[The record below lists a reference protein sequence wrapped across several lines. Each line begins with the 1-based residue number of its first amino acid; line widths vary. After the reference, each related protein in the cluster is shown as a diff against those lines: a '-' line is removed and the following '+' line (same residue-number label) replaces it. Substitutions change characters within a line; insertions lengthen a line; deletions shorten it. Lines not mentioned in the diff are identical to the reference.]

1 MKKQKKKEKS
11 NNQLIGN
18 KSFIALQAFMINDLG
33 LYGDE
38 LIVYAKIYGL
48 CKYVGVCYPLT
59 AIEELSKWLN
69 KSIDETIKVI
79 ETLYDKSLIKILGD
93 DDNCYFN
100 VNLSKLPQNELNEFN
115 NVRMCGN
122 DYHCPVRNLND
133 NLND

>member
-59 AIEELSKWLN
+59 VVEELSKWLN
-69 KSIDETIKVI
+69 KSTDETIKVI
-79 ETLYDKSLIKILGD
+79 ETLYHKSLIKILCYD
-93 DDNCYFN
+93 DSCHFN

-115 NVRMCGN
+115 NVKICGN
-122 DYHCPVRNLND
+122 LRYAHNYGGYID
-133 NLND
+133 

>member
-1 MKKQKKKEKS
+1 MKTQNKKQKATSKK
-11 NNQLIGN
+11 QLLTD

-38 LIVYAKIYGL
+38 LLVYAKIYGL

-79 ETLYDKSLIKILGD
+79 ETLYHKSLIKILGD
-93 DDNCYFN
+93 DDNCTFN

-115 NVRMCGN
+115 NVRMSGN
-122 DYHCPVRNLND
+122 EYKTAKDMNY
-133 NLND
+133 

>member
-38 LIVYAKIYGL
+38 LLVYAKIYGL

-59 AIEELSKWLN
+59 VIEELSKWLN
-69 KSIDETIKVI
+69 KSMDETVDII
-79 ETLYDKSLIKILGD
+79 GLLFDKNLIDILGD
-93 DDNCYFN
+93 KDNYTFG
-100 VNLSKLPQNELNEFN
+100 VNLSKLPQNELNEFYK
-115 NVRMCGN
+115 VRTYGN
-122 DYHCPVRNLND
+122 ND
-133 NLND
+133 NCSVHNNSGY